1 LWRLLTKCMRVL
13 DHFPS
18 CHLQDVFNNG
28 LESTYVIIVQHGSMG
43 YYVLASVDL
52 MLSRGTKNCLN

>member
-1 LWRLLTKCMRVL
+1 MRVL